1 MVQPLAKPKRVKKFG
16 LKKFNRHQH
25 DRKIA
30 VKVGNCSL
38 SVGGQEL
45 ALLYSL
51 SFWKAPRYPEN
62 GSLTL
67 IVKHAQSIGRS
78 MQTMMS
84 LLNRKE

>member
-30 VKVGNCSL
+30 VKVGDYSL
-38 SVGGQEL
+38 SVCRQVS

-51 SFWKAPRYPEN
+51 KAWKAPRCTEN
-62 GSLTL
+62 RSLCVHRQTCF
-67 IVKHAQSIGRS
+67 IDREKHADHDVIAK
-78 MQTMMS
+78 
-84 LLNRKE
+84 L

>member
-30 VKVGNCSL
+30 VKVGICSL
-38 SVGGQEL
+38 LVGGQEF

-51 SFWKAPRYPEN
+51 TFWKATIYRERITLR
-62 GSLTL
+62 SLSNM
-67 IVKHAQSIGRS
+67 HCRS
-78 MQTMMS
+78 VEACE
-84 LLNRKE
+84 L